1 MTTALCSPPP
11 ASLRLPE
18 GTDKGRVTI
27 GFWKKDL
34 TSLSVV
40 VVESRAV
47 RILLDARLILAVR
60 NGRAER
66 SAVVGVC

>member
-27 GFWKKDL
+27 SFWKKDL